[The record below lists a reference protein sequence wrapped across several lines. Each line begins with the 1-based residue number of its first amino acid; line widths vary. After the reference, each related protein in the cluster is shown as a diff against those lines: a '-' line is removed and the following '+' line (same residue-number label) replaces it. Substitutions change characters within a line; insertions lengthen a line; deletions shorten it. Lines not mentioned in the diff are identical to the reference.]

1 MDLHYIFIPDLH
13 RAREMSGDGY
23 ARGNITLGD
32 GYASGDII
40 DSWTI
45 PGGEETDLSDPGS
58 DDLDS
63 LDQRN
68 VQEKNYSE
76 RENWRTPSRSVLERA
91 KHGSCLGKNRAR
103 NRSPP
108 PVEDRYPPTPK
119 SKRSCTSDASDGVS
133 KVLTNLTNSLNRLV
147 DRFDKQE
154 SRLTSIENKL
164 SASASSS
171 SSPEF
176 SKKREVPFAYSC
188 KLVDDL
194 IVLT

>member
-1 MDLHYIFIPDLH
+1 MDLHYNFISDVY

-68 VQEKNYSE
+68 VQEKNYSG
-76 RENWRTPSRSVLERA
+76 RENWRTPPRSVVYSSVPSTGLVLERT
-91 KHGSCLGKNRAR
+91 GLGTR
-103 NRSPP
+103 
-108 PVEDRYPPTPK
+108 
-119 SKRSCTSDASDGVS
+119 
-133 KVLTNLTNSLNRLV
+133 VLLL
-147 DRFDKQE
+147 
-154 SRLTSIENKL
+154 SRIDTHQLPNQ
-164 SASASSS
+164 SAHVHLMQVML
-171 SSPEF
+171 F
-176 SKKREVPFAYSC
+176 RRC
-188 KLVDDL
+188 
-194 IVLT
+194 